1 VKEMVE
7 KYKINPCGLSC
18 EFCDSNTT
26 KLQDS
31 ADYLSKASEDPMFFG
46 IMSTTNPGFNTE
58 NIPGFK
64 EIIKT
69 IGGLPPCPGCDESS
83 HCSISQCAKEKKV
96 ENCGKC
102 DNFDVEK
109 GNCTAP
115 PTASVVPMTPPAP
128 IYLGFLGQ
136 RYQDTNIKNL
146 QAIAKGNM
154 KEVES
159 WIDDMVKNKKT
170 NRDLIDTS
178 VNLFDMMKK

>member
-1 VKEMVE
+1 MGE

-26 KLQDS
+26 ILQDS
-31 ADYLSKASEDPMFFG
+31 AKYLSRASEDPMFFG
-46 IMSTTNPGFNTE
+46 VMVMTNPGFNKE
-58 NIPGFK
+58 SIPGFK
-64 EIIKT
+64 EIIK
-69 IGGLPPCPGCDESS
+69 IIEGMPPCPGCEKSG
-83 HCSISQCAKEKKV
+83 HCSINQCAKEKKV

-102 DNFDVEK
+102 EKFNAEK

-115 PTASVVPMTPPAP
+115 PISSGASFTPPAP
-128 IYLGFLGQ
+128 IYLGALSQ
-136 RYQDTNIKNL
+136 RYQNTNIKNL

-178 VNLFDMMKK
+178 LNLFDMMKK

>member
-1 VKEMVE
+1 MVE

-31 ADYLSKASEDPMFFG
+31 AEYLSKASEDPMFFG
-46 IMSTTNPGFNTE
+46 IMAMTNPGFNKE

-64 EIIKT
+64 EIIEMLK
-69 IGGLPPCPGCDESS
+69 GFPPCPGCEKSS
-83 HCSISQCAKEKKV
+83 HCSINQCVKENKV
-96 ENCGKC
+96 ENCGQC
-102 DNFDVEK
+102 NNFDADK

-115 PTASVVPMTPPAP
+115 PTASGASITPPAP
-128 IYLGFLGQ
+128 IYLGFLGK

-146 QAIAKGNM
+146 QAIAKGNA
-154 KEVES
+154 KEVEA
-159 WIDDMVKNKKT
+159 WFDDMVKNEKT

-178 VNLFDMMKK
+178 VNLFDTMKK